1 MYSSYCFLYEETIK
15 HLFCECNVTLSV
27 YLQIKYILE
36 TNNVFLPDCTASD
49 ILLGLLLPG
58 PKNCLIN
65 HLILIYKYMVY
76 AKRNNDR
83 DCNVSTF
90 INLVKQTENIEKRIT
105 KKRNKYHYHIK
116 KWEPLLLTV
125 CK

>member
-1 MYSSYCFLYEETIK
+1 MYEETIT

-36 TNNVFLPDCTASD
+36 TNNVHLPDSTASD
-49 ILLGLLLPG
+49 ILLGLLLRG

-65 HLILIYKYMVY
+65 HLILIYKYMVNT
-76 AKRNNDR
+76 KRNNNS
-83 DCNVSTF
+83 DCNVRTF
-90 INLVKQTENIEKRIT
+90 INLAKQTENIEKRIA
-105 KKRNKYHYHIK
+105 KKRNKYHIK
-116 KWEPLLLTV
+116 RWDPFLFTL